1 MSGTACD
8 KSRLRLYTN
17 RITMDFQ
24 CLRYSVWRLFITRRT
39 SVRLI
44 RCTKNIYVGVCHTNL
59 CISSRRCC
67 MVRIDAQFRKSSPG
81 TWLSVHCSGST
92 YISFIQIYRSK
103 GTQQSTWILGASAAA
118 GGSAGVFLGGAITE
132 WLSWHW
138 IFLINIPVGLIV
150 LMRSRSLLFTGDTR
164 KGKVDMAGAIL
175 ATAALILMVYAI
187 VSSESEGWGSVHT
200 IGLLVLSLALLFAF
214 MYFKTKSEPLM
225 PLSILKY
232 PIFQLVISL
241 WLYWRQHGYH
251 SGFPQSVF
259 TANLTLLRL

>member
-1 MSGTACD
+1 MPT
-8 KSRLRLYTN
+8 L
-17 RITMDFQ
+17 F
-24 CLRYSVWRLFITRRT
+24 CLAAFYYSADVCQTYSVHEKYL
-39 SVRLI
+39 
-44 RCTKNIYVGVCHTNL
+44 CGVCHTNL

-251 SGFPQSVF
+251 SGFSSICIYSKPYI
-259 TANLTLLRL
+259 TPPLTVDWLYYP

>member
-24 CLRYSVWRLFITRRT
+24 CLRYSVWRLLLLGG
-39 SVRLI
+39 RLSDLFGA
-44 RCTKNIYVGVCHTNL
+44 RKYLCGVCHTNL

-214 MYFKTKSEPLM
+214 MYFKNKKRT
-225 PLSILKY
+225 
-232 PIFQLVISL
+232 FDA
-241 WLYWRQHGYH
+241 
-251 SGFPQSVF
+251 SVNF
-259 TANLTLLRL
+259 